1 MKMSAYARFLLIR
14 WRWNS
19 DLSFKEISFK
29 MTIAGGG
36 GEESILIA
44 HIIQSFQT
52 FFILLFGRV

>member
-36 GEESILIA
+36 G
-44 HIIQSFQT
+44 
-52 FFILLFGRV
+52 GRSQY